1 MLKMLDQLSSC
12 SSSNMNVTTNSTVT
26 MEESMQQLHLSNNN
40 DTEND
45 ADGYNDPT
53 KVCGLANKDYDYIS
67 THSDLESAKKAID
80 EGLIANQYWT
90 RGNKYSTK
98 SGDKICYTCR
108 SFVKCPKRM
117 YLLLDTENQDVHAY
131 VSTDNHAHETI
142 SKLRLDTVSKQK
154 VLELIDSGVVQP
166 RRILRELEKHNLPRL
181 TKTQINNLKAR
192 LKKKSNLYCSLR

>member
-1 MLKMLDQLSSC
+1 
-12 SSSNMNVTTNSTVT
+12 
-26 MEESMQQLHLSNNN
+26 
-40 DTEND
+40 
-45 ADGYNDPT
+45 
-53 KVCGLANKDYDYIS
+53 
-67 THSDLESAKKAID
+67 
-80 EGLIANQYWT
+80 
-90 RGNKYSTK
+90 
-98 SGDKICYTCR
+98 
-108 SFVKCPKRM
+108 M

-192 LKKKSNLYCSLR
+192 LKKKVICIVHLDNS